1 MYAVCD
7 DCTSICFI
15 MNYMNL
21 DRELVKKNFNEPWII
36 SLVFTNWSSL
46 ISFIDMI
53 NYHLM
58 IYRIIISCFAIVS
71 CDLCWI
77 FTLIF
82 FMTWFLC
89 IVVLYASCDNMNT
102 WNTYDMIFMQFLV
115 FMKCLSHHLII
126 LLDIPYVMI
135 RIHEIFINL
144 FWCIQIRS
152 FDHVW

>member
-1 MYAVCD
+1 MYHMYRKLKILRLLSFHV
-7 DCTSICFI
+7 S
-15 MNYMNL
+15 
-21 DRELVKKNFNEPWII
+21 R
-36 SLVFTNWSSL
+36 L

-58 IYRIIISCFAIVS
+58 IYCIIISCFAIVS

>member
-1 MYAVCD
+1 MYVLCD

-21 DRELVKKNFNEPWII
+21 DCELVKKNFNEPWII

-58 IYRIIISCFAIVS
+58 IYRIIISCFVIVS

-77 FTLIF
+77 FTLIS

-89 IVVLYASCDNMNT
+89 IIVLYASCDNMNT

-144 FWCIQIRS
+144 F
-152 FDHVW
+152 DVYK

>member
-1 MYAVCD
+1 MYVLCD

-15 MNYMNL
+15 KNYMNL

-58 IYRIIISCFAIVS
+58 IYRVIISCFAIVS

-144 FWCIQIRS
+144 FWCIRIRS